1 MCVELL
7 LCACVRACVRAC
19 VHVCHNCSP
28 GPHDGPF
35 VNVCRDNA
43 SSHFGPV
50 WQVGWVEKERST
62 AEDRTEVLVSVG
74 ADGRVIQWSI
84 RKGFEGTQLMRIKRP
99 THLAGEGRVMGGVGG
114 GAEKKGAGS
123 KVKQSVA
130 PAQQDVGVGS
140 EALISQYS
148 VGLGFDFWERDSNM

>member
-1 MCVELL
+1 MCLCQSQLL
-7 LCACVRACVRAC
+7 TW
-19 VHVCHNCSP
+19 
-28 GPHDGPF
+28 PHCGPF
-35 VNVCRDNA
+35 ATVCRDNA

-99 THLAGEGRVMGGVGG
+99 THLVREGRGAGGMGG
-114 GAEKKGAGS
+114 ADKKGGGS
-123 KVKQSVA
+123 KVKQALA
-130 PAQQDVGVGS
+130 PTQPDVGIGS

>member
-1 MCVELL
+1 MVCV
-7 LCACVRACVRAC
+7 
-19 VHVCHNCSP
+19 ST
-28 GPHDGPF
+28 GPHCTPI
-35 VNVCRDNA
+35 VTPCRDNA

-50 WQVGWVEKERST
+50 WQVAWVEKERST

-99 THLAGEGRVMGGVGG
+99 AHLAGEGRGMGGVG
-114 GAEKKGAGS
+114 GAEKKGGGS
-123 KVKQSVA
+123 KVKQTLGPS
-130 PAQQDVGVGS
+130 QQDVGVGS